1 MSGTALRRS
10 TNKQGLHNLLRLT
23 AQRSVEDA
31 EETQREQRRR
41 AREAARAH
49 AGGTGSW
56 GAPRDSVPQTQDNS
70 SPSDSTVPQSGP
82 QCENS
87 VPQSVPQCENSVPQS
102 LPQWENSVPQSVP
115 QCENSVPQS
124 VPQCENSVPQS
135 VPQCE
140 NSVPQS
146 VPKCENSVPQ
156 SVPQCENSVPQSV
169 PKCENSVP
177 ASKDSTPQS
186 EDQAPPSKD
195 RALDASLKP
204 GHQATL
210 EEDEGFSDWTL
221 KFGGTRQHRPE
232 EQSPERASSVD
243 GSLLFPTH
251 PTSRRHEE
259 EQENR
264 GGCETKDS
272 ERSGEPQRSIRE
284 EVGEEERMDTP
295 RKEEKGEEKESKVT
309 YVSSIFL
316 PQERR
321 RTITNGAAAGEEV
334 TSCTITTKRAQRVVE
349 EVRVDTTE
357 VEVKME
363 KRQEQERFWRRQLEA
378 EVALEELRKRR
389 EEQRRAREE
398 DKRKKEEEE
407 HLRQVQEQESIR
419 QMRAAIERRRI
430 EAEKMKRLS
439 ITEGE
444 EPFSPVNPKSPTFKN
459 ETEERV
465 TAENT
470 SSIVERTESL
480 NRSLKKNNGVKTLP
494 PVLVSTIDIR
504 LKQYTHALETSCREG
519 RQTVTD
525 IPRSPEPVA
534 SKKSLFED
542 GDAWSQSSA
551 RSLQLKDTDGLKV
564 GVADRISHWVKGNP
578 ESCSRNP
585 PLKPSNVKAGDVQSK
600 KSLWESVRASC
611 SEGSAGKGSFCG
623 NRYRFVVTGHG
634 KYEKMA
640 VSDDENE

>member
-31 EETQREQRRR
+31 EETQRSS
-41 AREAARAH
+41 
-49 AGGTGSW
+49 AGGPGRRHGPTLG
-56 GAPRDSVPQTQDNS
+56 GQAPGGPRGTACLKPRTAQPHPIALC
-70 SPSDSTVPQSGP
+70 PSLGP
-82 QCENS
+82 S
-87 VPQSVPQCENSVPQS
+87 
-102 LPQWENSVPQSVP
+102 
-115 QCENSVPQS
+115 
-124 VPQCENSVPQS
+124 
-135 VPQCE
+135 
-140 NSVPQS
+140 
-146 VPKCENSVPQ
+146 
-156 SVPQCENSVPQSV
+156 
-169 PKCENSVP
+169 CENSVP

-186 EDQAPPSKD
+186 EDQAAPSKD

-551 RSLQLKDTDGLKV
+551 RSLQLKAKCNTDTDGLKQK
-564 GVADRISHWVKGNP
+564 A
-578 ESCSRNP
+578 

-640 VSDDENE
+640 CRPTGPMLLCVLRHQLCTVFQAYCQSGTDSLPPVKAKTIFVLPPTHTVTPTLSSLASIKFTYEQQTREVRSLLLSMCA